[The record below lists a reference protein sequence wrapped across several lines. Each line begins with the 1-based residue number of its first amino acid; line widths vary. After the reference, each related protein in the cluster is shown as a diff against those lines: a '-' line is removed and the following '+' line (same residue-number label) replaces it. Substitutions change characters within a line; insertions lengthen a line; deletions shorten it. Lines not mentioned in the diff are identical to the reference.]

1 MKSSMTSLR
10 SGCLKG
16 STASTITYLSS

>member
-10 SGCLKG
+10 YGCSKG